1 MISDTPYDIQG
12 PVDITNM
19 ESSMNG
25 ESGIFGGYNVA
36 YGVQLDKMEKNA
48 VSAWDAGE
56 IWGNAKNRMK
66 YFMKFIVAIMI

>member
-1 MISDTPYDIQG
+1 
-12 PVDITNM
+12 M
-19 ESSMNG
+19 ENLG
-25 ESGIFGGYNVA
+25 FLGGYNVA

-66 YFMKFIVAIMI
+66 FIMAIIFGYKMENQLRITNDRDHI